1 MRDTYT
7 YSLDEF
13 ALCYSL
19 RGYGRKKD
27 AMKWLEEHSMAAAIE
42 ADFERCYHAIN
53 APKITSR
60 RIGLW
65 CDGQNPS
72 DPQHAPNSRGKSFNA
87 QMMQAQ
93 REIDATERWVKK
105 INDDS
110 DV

>member
-1 MRDTYT
+1 MSDTYT
-7 YSLDEF
+7 LDEF
-13 ALCYSL
+13 ANSFSR

-27 AMKWLEEHSMAAAIE
+27 AMKWLEEQGMAAATE
-42 ADFERCYHAIN
+42 DDFERCYHDLN
-53 APKITSR
+53 EPKITSR

-72 DPQHAPNSRGKSFNA
+72 DPQHAPNSSGKSYNA

-93 REIDATERWVKK
+93 REIEATERWVKK
-105 INDDS
+105 MKEDS